1 MRTPG
6 ENATG
11 RVPGRRRSP
20 PGRAASP
27 RQGRVPG
34 NATPGNAGPGN
45 AGPGNTVPGNTV
57 PGNTVPGNTVSGNT
71 GPGEPGA
78 GRPAASE
85 PSLFAPGYSGGREAR
100 PDPRPGSSRAAG
112 ARADSGRPG

>member
-1 MRTPG
+1 MRNPG

-57 PGNTVPGNTVSGNT
+57 SGNT

-100 PDPRPGSSRAAG
+100 PDARRASSPAGGAWAGSGQPRGGHYRT
-112 ARADSGRPG
+112 